1 MAATSSMRVMRA
13 VLMACIIFL
22 LAHQC
27 SVRLT
32 STFLGPQRD
41 QGKRSKPA
49 AGALPTSPE
58 KRPTEVMD
66 EQNQSWK
73 AVENAVWNVISLAF
87 WVVFFRAIVVEDVDS
102 RVTRFRW
109 VSLERITCLPW
120 GLQLVRRLRRPFP
133 SQRSRPLM
141 AWALL
146 LALPHASGLLRG
158 NPVLPIEPFGH
169 EVTPAGPL
177 FQVLELKKM
186 TLSQGDC
193 LCQQGEFWHRGRK
206 ACVRQFG
213 VGNDCTDVAEYAM
226 VCKDGLVCKSRVGS
240 NPSCLECEGAE
251 CATGAPCLK
260 EFKLEG
266 EACAT
271 IQADTPATVAQ
282 ATATKNWTEH
292 VTVKKPVNATATA
305 KATEV
310 AIVTKNASAE
320 RTFQAAASSYMRQK
334 GTASATV
341 SSTASAKSTR
351 AEDGTVR
358 AESRATAEATE
369 EALGVQATVQK
380 TSAGHAS
387 KTGHAVARAK
397 AEAQHEATVRGVSV
411 ADARALADAEATSS
425 VNRSHTAIED
435 ATVEHTARL
444 RLEYETNS
452 TRTAQATRTL
462 VGAARGTSKNRICIS
477 SKALGQN
484 DTVSKMDLDE
494 ASKAAAAALRRAV
507 EKASVEAV
515 SQATLQGLN
524 SAQQAALAA
533 ASHAATEAAAA
544 DARRAALGEA
554 LAIHR
559 KEAKDWAA
567 KIAEAEAKV
576 QARALAKDAAA
587 RQAGEVAESEALRKA
602 TKAAEAA
609 ARQEAQRIAQAKADA
624 EARRNALKAARREAA
639 ASAADQAAQKAY
651 HGAAEAAQEK
661 ANQLASQKAEA
672 RAKLSVARAA
682 AEEAAQE
689 AKEKAAQAAKE
700 EAREQAETAAE
711 AMSRMT
717 QPGALGGQEMEPI
730 PKPTPAPALRK
741 Q

>member
-271 IQADTPATVAQ
+271 IQ
-282 ATATKNWTEH
+282 
-292 VTVKKPVNATATA
+292 
-305 KATEV
+305 ATEV